1 MSKLTRTQLIK
12 TEAGNN
18 FAPPLKRV
26 LVRFKD
32 HYVSKCAKDL
42 AEGDKVRWNREFIQK
57 TLDEVDLVL
66 SAQSGRYASSR
77 EMVMEQNSARVWIPK
92 LRVHLLESMT
102 NASRAQILLEG
113 TDITPEEYRA
123 VSNMAHERILEY
135 SSMHSLDPVC
145 WDTVLNWVSG
155 KVIAPAEKRFFDALG
170 SFNPVLSEIYLDFVG
185 NGPWSEA
192 YSIYTNLRKVAMSYI
207 SDLQLKEGN
216 GSGKRRRKGE
226 GLDFGPELS
235 AVVEAFG
242 EEMRSRFIDVE
253 VLGNE
258 TLRLDKKK
266 ISKKRGMEPHLFRGI
281 AKADGELGEIKID
294 RLENYA
300 LEEIFGSDFSSALDG
315 PEKAIEHAKKF
326 VIERGFSLED
336 LRDWICRD
344 CSPKSVVN
352 DFEEFASEHSWPS
365 EKELAA
371 SMLKDMGIGGKLER
385 VYPQNESD
393 LVAVLEGGSE
403 ITLSGFR
410 KAYLA
415 EREKCFLRIADL
427 CKLKADGISRLIEL
441 AEQAGSEEN

>member
-18 FAPPLKRV
+18 FASPLKRV

-32 HYVSKCAKDL
+32 HYIQKRAKDL
-42 AEGDKVRWNREFIQK
+42 AEGDKVRWKREFIQK

-66 SAQSGRYASSR
+66 SAQSGRYASAR
-77 EMVMEQNSARVWIPK
+77 EAVMEQNSARVWVPK
-92 LRVHLLESMT
+92 LRVHLLESMS
-102 NASRAQILLEG
+102 NASRAQILMEG

-123 VSNMAHERILEY
+123 VSNAAHERILEY

-155 KVIAPAEKRFFDALG
+155 KVIAPAEKRFLDALG
-170 SFNPVLSEIYLDFVG
+170 SFSPVFSEIYLDFIK

-216 GSGKRRRKGE
+216 GSEKKRRKGE

-266 ISKKRGMEPHLFRGI
+266 ISKTRGMEPHLFRGI
-281 AKADGELGEIKID
+281 VKADEDFGGIAID
-294 RLENYA
+294 RLEYYSDG
-300 LEEIFGSDFSSALDG
+300 EIFGIEDASALDD
-315 PEKAIEHAKKF
+315 PERLIEHAKKF
-326 VIERGFSLED
+326 AIGHGFSLED
-336 LRDWICRD
+336 LRERFTRRKATAPTEILLDASEGIVPEEAIENIIRSAGLRD
-344 CSPKSVVN
+344 MAHDILIDMRDGRREIKAVLKDGSVVPLMQ
-352 DFEEFASEHSWPS
+352 FGPS
-365 EKELAA
+365 VVREMGQAAGRMLEKVERLQELAA
-371 SMLKDMGIGGKLER
+371 
-385 VYPQNESD
+385 
-393 LVAVLEGGSE
+393 E
-403 ITLSGFR
+403 I
-410 KAYLA
+410 
-415 EREKCFLRIADL
+415 
-427 CKLKADGISRLIEL
+427 
-441 AEQAGSEEN
+441 GSEED